1 MEYDIRTKYATL
13 GKWNLMK
20 KLGSGATS
28 RVYLG
33 YEPITKKYAAIK
45 VLKRLEPKYLEMVK
59 NEVKLQSSLVHPNIL
74 AIQDFHEAIVLT
86 DAEDKIQTVTAIVL
100 DHARG
105 GDILKLIDSIG
116 IFPERLAR
124 TYFQQLIDCIEYLHK
139 NEVAHRDI
147 KPENIMLD
155 GDFCLKVA
163 DFGCASKY
171 TGRKYFKTPAGT
183 SKYFPP
189 EVHAGSTY
197 EGLAVD
203 LFAAAI
209 LAFCMAIGHMP
220 FSKAIESDSL
230 YGLLVAGKAKQYW
243 KVHEEILREHSGM
256 KAINQDLKDL
266 MTKMLEPNPSK
277 RLTIEEIKKSAWYN
291 GPKLEK
297 SEIVAT
303 IKAASKNKK
312 KTVA

>member
-1 MEYDIRTKYATL
+1 MADFDNRVKYAQI
-13 GKWNLMK
+13 GKWNLVK

-28 RVYLG
+28 RVYLA
-33 YEPITKKYAAIK
+33 YEPITKKYSAIK
-45 VLKRLEPKYLEMVK
+45 VLKRVESRYVDMVR
-59 NEVKLQSSLVHPNIL
+59 NEVKLQSSLIHPNIL
-74 AIQDFHEAIVLT
+74 AVQDFHEAIVLT
-86 DAEDKIQTVTAIVL
+86 DAEDKVQTVTAIVL

-124 TYFQQLIDCIEYLHK
+124 TYLHQLIESIEYLHK

-155 GDFCLKVA
+155 GDYCLKLA
-163 DFGCASKY
+163 DFGCANKY

-189 EVHAGSTY
+189 EVHAGSNY
-197 EGLAVD
+197 EGVAVD

-209 LAFCMAIGHMP
+209 LTFCMAIGHMP
-220 FSKAIESDSL
+220 FSKAMESDSL

-243 KVHEEILREHSGM
+243 KVHEDILRERSGE
-256 KAINQDLKDL
+256 KGINSDLKDL
-266 MTKMLEPNPSK
+266 MTKMLDSNSLK
-277 RLTIEEIKKSAWYN
+277 RMTIADIKKSAWYR
-291 GPKLEK
+291 GPTLEK
-297 SEIVAT
+297 SEIVAA
-303 IKAASKNKK
+303 IKAKGKK
-312 KTVA
+312 KVVA

>member
-1 MEYDIRTKYATL
+1 MADYDKNVKYATI

-28 RVYLG
+28 RVYLA
-33 YEPITKKYAAIK
+33 YALSKKYAAIK
-45 VLKRLEPKYLEMVK
+45 VIKRLDAKYTEMVR

-74 AIQDFHEAIVLT
+74 GVQDFHEAIVLT
-86 DAEDKIQTVTAIVL
+86 DAEDKVQTVTAVVL

-105 GDILKLIDSIG
+105 GDILKLIDTIG

-124 TYFQQLIDCIEYLHK
+124 TYFRQLIDSIEYLHK

-155 GDFCLKVA
+155 GDYCLRLA
-163 DFGCASKY
+163 DFGCANKY

-189 EVHAGSTY
+189 EVHGGQTY
-197 EGLAVD
+197 EGIAVD

-209 LAFCMAIGHMP
+209 VAFCMAVGHMP
-220 FSKAIESDSL
+220 FSKAVETDSL
-230 YGLLVAGKAKQYW
+230 YGLLYAGKAKHYW
-243 KVHEEILREHSGM
+243 KVHEEILRGHSDE
-256 KAINQDLKDL
+256 KAINADFKDL
-266 MTKMLEPNPSK
+266 MTRMLDPNPSK
-277 RLTIEEIKKSAWYN
+277 RMTIEEIKKSAYYN
-291 GPKLEK
+291 GSKLEK
-297 SEIVAT
+297 SEIVAA
-303 IKAASKNKK
+303 IKAVKGKK
-312 KTVA
+312 KIGA